1 MEIEPDGEVDGHG
14 GEAVLLNG
22 QVVGSTASVAYGHTV
37 GKILAFAYVKPH
49 AALEGTAVEIVVMN
63 EPRPAMV
70 LGEAAYDPQNL
81 LPRADA

>member
-1 MEIEPDGEVDGHG
+1 MIHEGE
-14 GEAVLLNG
+14 
-22 QVVGSTASVAYGHTV
+22 VVGSVSSITYGHSV

-49 AALEGTAVEIVVMN
+49 AATSGTALEVVVMN

-81 LPRADA
+81 LPRADT